1 MVGVI
6 SQLALHQGK
15 KQEFVKQR
23 ARLALDNDRNR
34 VEEQTNT
41 ACSQVHAIPGRIRLQ
56 VPRSEDSEYLE
67 RQEVVHT
74 DVLVKSDRINSIAAS
89 IVIQSEQNE
98 ISDEQMRSHLL
109 SLINSKADAA
119 LAVLPTKISSLPEC
133 ANESI
138 LTCSLEIR
146 ASDSRFRLKV
156 GH

>member
-6 SQLALHQGK
+6 SQLPSHQGK

-23 ARLALDNDRNR
+23 AKLALDNDRNR

-41 ACSQVHAIPGRIRLQ
+41 ACSVVHVIPGRIRLQ
-56 VPRSEDSEYLE
+56 VPPAEDSEYLE

-89 IVIQSEQNE
+89 IVIQSEQSE

-109 SLINSKADAA
+109 SLINSKADAS
-119 LAVLPTKISSLPEC
+119 LAVSLTKIASSPEP

-138 LTCSLEIR
+138 LTYSLEIR